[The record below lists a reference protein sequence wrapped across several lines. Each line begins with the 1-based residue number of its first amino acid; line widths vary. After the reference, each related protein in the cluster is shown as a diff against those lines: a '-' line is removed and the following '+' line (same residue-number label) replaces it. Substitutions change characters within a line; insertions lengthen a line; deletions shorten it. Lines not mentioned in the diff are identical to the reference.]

1 MNFSKDLKIK
11 SFILFDIELSVSF
24 GILIWEIL
32 SGGSLPF
39 SDVKFANRVQFLTK
53 IKDGLRPN
61 PVANANKDLVSHM
74 ISRLVKVF
82 FLF

>member
-1 MNFSKDLKIK
+1 MKFLTLDLK
-11 SFILFDIELSVSF
+11 SLILCDIELSVSF

-74 ISRLVKVF
+74 ISRFVEV